1 LNANYSYKY
10 HGNSKGVNIYRFIDE
25 RGILFYTDV
34 FSSSERDAAYVIDG
48 LLHNEIIK
56 SDLHSTDTHGYTEMI
71 FAVSHLIGVTFAPR
85 IKDVTS
91 LNLVSFDKIKSK
103 LANDNYPV
111 RPAYYVKEDK
121 IIRNWD
127 DILRLVASI
136 MLRKHRASVILKRLS
151 TYANQHPLQEA
162 LKEFGRIIKS
172 IFVLKY
178 IDDITWRQTIEKQ
191 LNKGELANKFATAVS
206 FVGEEITAAY
216 REDQEI
222 SAMCKTI
229 IQNIIILWN
238 YIALTKI
245 IMRSDIA
252 TRQTL
257 LENITNASIL
267 SWRHVNLHG
276 IYDFSN
282 LLAANDQD
290 YSFNEVVSFKAA

>member
-1 LNANYSYKY
+1 M
-10 HGNSKGVNIYRFIDE
+10 FP
-25 RGILFYTDV
+25 
-34 FSSSERDAAYVIDG
+34 
-48 LLHNEIIK
+48 
-56 SDLHSTDTHGYTEMI
+56 DT
-71 FAVSHLIGVTFAPR
+71 P
-85 IKDVTS
+85 
-91 LNLVSFDKIKSK
+91 
-103 LANDNYPV
+103 P
-111 RPAYYVKEDK
+111 
-121 IIRNWD
+121 
-127 DILRLVASI
+127 
-136 MLRKHRASVILKRLS
+136 
-151 TYANQHPLQEA
+151 
-162 LKEFGRIIKS
+162 
-172 IFVLKY
+172 
-178 IDDITWRQTIEKQ
+178 
-191 LNKGELANKFATAVS
+191 TAVS